1 MLSGFKNLFVIDV
14 TYSNDELEDLTCENQ
29 VNSQYSLTY
38 MLDLV
43 KKLDSVNLITL
54 AFGENE
60 PLRMNFGFHEDA
72 IKVLFLLAP
81 RQDAY

>member
-1 MLSGFKNLFVIDV
+1 MKIIVLGSPGVGKG
-14 TYSNDELEDLTCENQ
+14 TYTQ
-29 VNSQYSLTY
+29 
-38 MLDLV
+38 DLV
-43 KKLDSVNLITL
+43 KKLDGVNMITL

-60 PLRMNFGFHEDA
+60 PLKMNFGFHEDA